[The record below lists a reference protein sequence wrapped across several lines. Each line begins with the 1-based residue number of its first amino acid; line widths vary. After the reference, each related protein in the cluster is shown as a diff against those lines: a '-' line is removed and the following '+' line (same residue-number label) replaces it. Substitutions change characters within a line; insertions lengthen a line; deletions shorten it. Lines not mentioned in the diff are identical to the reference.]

1 MQFCDKIL
9 YLLNKRKRIQNQ
21 MIRDLNLGK
30 NAMVHWRKDNN
41 FPCAETLLKLSHY
54 FNVSVDFLLDNTTSF
69 LSEDFIANEFDDEML
84 CKAIELLQN
93 EAEKREIL

>member
-9 YLLNKRKRIQNQ
+9 YLLNKRKRTQNQ
-21 MIRDLNLGK
+21 MIRDLDLGK

-54 FNVSVDFLLDNTTSF
+54 FNVPVDFFLDNTAAF
-69 LSEDFIANEFDDEML
+69 LSEDFIANELDDEML
-84 CKAIELLQN
+84 CKAIELLLN
-93 EAEKREIL
+93 EAEKRKNL